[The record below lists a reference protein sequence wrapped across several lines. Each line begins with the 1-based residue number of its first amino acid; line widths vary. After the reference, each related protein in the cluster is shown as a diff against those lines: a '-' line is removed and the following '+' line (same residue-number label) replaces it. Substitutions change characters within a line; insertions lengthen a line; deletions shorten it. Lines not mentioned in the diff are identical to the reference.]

1 MENAHLGLVSLAC
14 GIVFIGAAVIMLLF
28 PPRKINDFYGYR
40 TTNSKKSQERWDF
53 AQRFSSW
60 RMIESGVVLTLVSI
74 VIEYGQISKEI
85 GVFIGIALLV
95 ASCLYM
101 FLRTESAIKKKFPL

>member
-1 MENAHLGLVSLAC
+1 MENAHLGFVSLAC

-40 TTNSKKSQERWDF
+40 TSTSKKSQERWDF

-60 RMIESGVVLTLVSI
+60 RMIEAGIVLTIVSI
-74 VIEYGQISKEI
+74 FLEYGQIAKEI
-85 GVFIGIALLV
+85 GVVVGIALLI